1 MKFDGLWIVS
11 KLQEIYILSYLLCI
25 DYAKF
30 LLDFNNVN
38 KVFFMKLAYSFF
50 SIELSYAK
58 DC

>member
-38 KVFFMKLAYSFF
+38 KLFFMKLAHSFF
-50 SIELSYAK
+50 P
-58 DC
+58 